1 MILITGAD
9 GQLGF
14 QLKKIYSN
22 QQAYFAELKDLD
34 ITNSKQVEDLFKRNK
49 FSGIINCAAFTAVDL
64 AESQPEQCYQV
75 NSKAVETLA
84 KLSASRQIPMVHIST
99 DYVFDGVA
107 KKPYVENDKT
117 NPLSVYGKSKLEGE
131 NKFLE
136 YAFAGVIIR
145 TSWLYSEFGKNF
157 YLTMSR
163 LMKEKEAVNVVCDQI
178 GTPTYAYDLSKAI
191 QCLLDGISNTKEVF
205 HFSNEGVTT
214 WYDFACEIA
223 RERKLNCK
231 ITPISTKEYPL
242 PAKRPAYSVFDKTK
256 IKPRLNFQIRNWKL
270 ALKDCV
276 GNS

>member
-214 WYDFACEIA
+214 WYDCACEIA